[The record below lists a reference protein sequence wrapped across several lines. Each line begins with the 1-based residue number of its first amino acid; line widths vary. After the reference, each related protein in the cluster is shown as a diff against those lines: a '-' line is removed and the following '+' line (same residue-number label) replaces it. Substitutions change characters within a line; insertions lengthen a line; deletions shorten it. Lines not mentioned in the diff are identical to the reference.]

1 MCDIFCIDSAG
12 KNWADSVV
20 GGLPL
25 NRSGPVQ
32 WTPYTRR
39 RLIRWIKGKFTAK
52 NYLIFP
58 HNCSTDKRKTIYRV
72 NNFFTV
78 DV

>member
-1 MCDIFCIDSAG
+1 MPYHGETIFYSKDSSSET
-12 KNWADSVV
+12 WADSVV

-39 RLIRWIKGKFTAK
+39 RLIRWTKSKFIFIIYLGQIKGHVRNT
-52 NYLIFP
+52 L
-58 HNCSTDKRKTIYRV
+58 KRSCY
-72 NNFFTV
+72 FY
-78 DV
+78 